1 MNAEIHT
8 LTGAY
13 ALDALSEGERESFEH
28 HMAECTSCA
37 AEVAELQATTTRLG
51 MAVAV
56 TPPPA
61 MKAQVL
67 AAARRVRQLPP
78 NAPQVDLPD
87 GRPSHEDLSGRRA
100 DTGPIRRIDTRP
112 TDPTGSTDTGRTG
125 SGPAGSGGSGS
136 AGHGPTG
143 PAGTGPGSDGDSGTG
158 GSVRF
163 LRRRWPTWT
172 TGLAAAACLV
182 VAVVFGVQS
191 FSAQRETQ
199 QAQEQLDLVMS
210 VLSAPD
216 ARLATAALGD
226 SRATA
231 VVSQSQGKVAFMARG
246 MPPLPDDRSYQV
258 WSIGPTGMHSVG
270 VMGPGAEPAP
280 VLGELADG
288 DRIGVTIEPLGGSAT
303 PSADPIMEFD
313 LPA

>member
-13 ALDALSEGERESFEH
+13 ALDALSEAEREGFEH
-28 HMAECTSCA
+28 HLAECESCT
-37 AEVAELQATTTRLG
+37 AEVAELQATSTRLG

-78 NAPQVDLPD
+78 SGPLVDLAGPVQD
-87 GRPSHEDLSGRRA
+87 HRPSG
-100 DTGPIRRIDTRP
+100 TGH
-112 TDPTGSTDTGRTG
+112 STDHGPAVRG
-125 SGPAGSGGSGS
+125 SGP
-136 AGHGPTG
+136 
-143 PAGTGPGSDGDSGTG
+143 GDSGT
-158 GSVRF
+158 VRF
-163 LRRRWPTWT
+163 LRRRWSTWAPA
-172 TGLAAAACLV
+172 LAAAACLV

-191 FSAQRETQ
+191 FSAQRESQ
-199 QAQEQLDLVMS
+199 QAQEQLDLVMT

-216 ARLATAALGD
+216 ARIATASSGD

-231 VVSQSQGKVAFMARG
+231 VVSQSQGKIAFMARD
-246 MPPLPDDRSYQV
+246 MPPLPEDRSYQV

-270 VMGPGAEPAP
+270 VMASGAEPAP
-280 VLGELADG
+280 VLGDLADG
-288 DRIGVTIEPLGGSAT
+288 RSVGVTIEPLGGSTT
-303 PSADPIMEFD
+303 PSADPIMEFA
-313 LPA
+313 LPT